1 MTVSFFNIG
10 HACPVQRSYELL
22 LRVEILLSHTF
33 FFIYRLR
40 IYLLFA
46 WCPLLLDV
54 SHPHTPVYLLL
65 LFSSSLFSSSSFISL
80 PLAARCVIA

>member
-22 LRVEILLSHTF
+22 LRVEILLSHTL

-40 IYLLFA
+40 IYLLFD
-46 WCPLLLDV
+46 W
-54 SHPHTPVYLLL
+54 
-65 LFSSSLFSSSSFISL
+65 
-80 PLAARCVIA
+80 